1 MAAELGEFQKA
12 DIYFS
17 RQIYAFYGARLQLQG
32 RDKDAIAEYR
42 RSNELSVNQ
51 IAIGGAQ
58 QIQDSIKRKGAAS
71 ARPD

>member
-12 DIYFS
+12 DIYFN

-32 RDKDAIAEYR
+32 RDKDAIAEYQ

-51 IAIGGAQ
+51 IAIGGP
-58 QIQDSIKRKGAAS
+58 SKFRTV
-71 ARPD
+71 